1 MTLASADTNRPTA
14 VSSERPAKGTIG
26 KPRPRRAEQK
36 STVTKPVIAW
46 PSPGTV
52 RVQLP
57 PGGGS
62 AKTSVRAGKTAVT
75 LGPAQGRG
83 AARSTV
89 AARAAEAELRF
100 LDRAAAERAGI
111 DGVLLTLGN
120 ATAGTDAA
128 PLTAKVTVDYSAF
141 ARAAGG
147 NFGSRL
153 QFVRM
158 PACVLV
164 TPEKPECRVPVPL
177 EGRNDAE
184 ARTVTA
190 DAVAVPPGA
199 PAGMQSQLGAGTAT
213 VLGLTAGSS
222 SLSGDF
228 KASPM
233 GASSSWN
240 TELNTGTFT
249 TAYGMAV
256 PSVPGAFVPKVS
268 LNYSSGTI
276 DGRTTN
282 GNNQASW
289 AGDGFD
295 MSPGFVERSYKP
307 CGDEG
312 VKKDTNEIGDL
323 CWGYDNATI
332 SFAGHSGELIPVG
345 TDEWRLKGD
354 DSTKVTRVKDTSR
367 GNGDNDGEY
376 FKAVVS
382 DGTTYWFGYNRLDN
396 WATGKTETKSVFTVP
411 VYGNNAGEPCYNA
424 DIKSAWCQQGWRWN
438 LDKAVDTKGNVIT
451 YWYGQEGNSYGRYL
465 TAADD
470 TPYVRGGSL
479 DHIEY
484 GLKSADIYS
493 ATVKPMARVNFK
505 TAERCLETATLCDPA
520 KIDTNRQYWYDT
532 PWDMNCKAATD
543 CDAGRFSPTFFTR
556 TRLASVTTQ
565 TLQTDGTYK
574 DIDSW
579 TLNHRWGTSD
589 TDYQLILSSIDRKG
603 LAGATAIPLPPTV
616 LGYTQKMN
624 RLDKTGDGRAP
635 FVKERLSSIT
645 DEAGGQVDV
654 NYSAEA
660 CSWSALPTPETNTT
674 RCFPQQYQPSN
685 KTAVT
690 TEWFN
695 KFVVDSV
702 ITTDLTGGSPDMVTR
717 YTYLGDAAWAFD
729 DDDGLTKEKLKTW
742 SQWRGYQQT
751 RVQTG
756 GTLGMSTQVDHWFL
770 RGRDGDRSDPTDKTK
785 KRSVSVPD
793 GVGGTIT
800 DDQAWAG
807 YEYRTETY
815 DAPGGKI
822 LAKTVSTPWKKETAK
837 RVRDWGTTTA
847 NITNTETSRSYTS
860 MDDGAGSKWR
870 EVRSKNFFDDYGRAE
885 RSEDL
890 GDVSVATD
898 DTCTRTTYADNTSAW
913 ILTGV
918 VRQETVAANCSA
930 AVDRDTQADGTSAV
944 LSDVRTRYDGQA
956 YGAAPT
962 KGLPTMVSV
971 LKQRTG
977 TKATYLDGATTFDT
991 YGRPLTTTQLA
1002 STSVFDPAD
1011 PAQGTTTPVTTAH
1024 PDKRVTTTA
1033 YTPATGRPTKSTVTT
1048 PPATVGNAATAQ
1060 TSTTYYDMLRGLP
1073 TGEEDAN
1080 KLRTDVLYDAL
1091 GRNLKLW
1098 KPDRSKLN
1106 NQTPN
1111 IEYRYNDDAADIR
1124 SVQALTL
1131 NSDGSQSSS
1140 FVLYDGLRRERQSQ
1154 GPGDNG
1160 GKLLTDTF
1168 YDARGLV
1175 ERAHATYYATGA
1187 PSGKLFKLEDTTGV
1201 ETQTTSEYDG
1211 LGRPTKV
1218 TQLAGNGVGSKVL
1231 ATTRTIYGGDR
1242 VTVIP
1247 PKGGT
1252 TTTSISDAAGQ
1263 VTELLQYRSAEP
1275 TGPADSTTYA
1285 YDPAGHLVKLTDP
1298 SNNAWTWTY
1307 DQLGREKTA
1316 TDPDTGTSKKYY
1328 NDRGEL
1334 TSSENGNKKTTAF
1347 AYDNLSRQIESRADS
1362 ATGRLLTSQTWDP
1375 LNNKGMV
1382 GSSSRY
1388 VTVGA
1393 NTYEY
1398 KSTVNVYDALYRPN
1412 RTTLTVPSVTGQE
1425 SLAGT
1430 YVTGTSYNLDGTV
1443 KSLAYPAVGN
1453 LAAEALAFTY
1463 DSLRRQV
1470 TASSLLSGYLA
1481 KQTYSLTGKPLQST
1495 LNAGG
1500 KNVWITN
1507 EWEWGTQRL
1516 TGSRTDLEGGSGAER
1531 AADYTYDEAGNV
1543 TSLSDLSRYG
1553 QDKQCFTYDHLARVT
1568 EAFTPTSTPCPA
1580 LPAASDLGGPA
1591 PYWTSWTYNTDGTRK
1606 TETEH
1611 DPSGNAAADKVRSY
1625 SYPVAGSARPHS
1637 LSGTSMVTGGTGDP
1651 VAESYVYDA
1660 SGNTTERHL
1669 SPEPGTT
1676 SDQILDWDAQ
1686 GKLTKLTDTVKKT
1699 ADGLTVTTAKTS
1711 DYVYAPDGSRLLSH
1725 DVDSATPEAE
1735 STTLYLGGTELKL
1748 TKGETKPR
1756 ATRYY
1761 SLGAAVA
1768 VRTDDN
1774 KVSFQVTDHHNTGSL
1789 DIDASGAVVD
1799 QRRMTPFGKQRGAAP
1814 ADWAG
1819 SRGFVGGTMDPTGL
1833 THLGAREYD
1842 PSTGRFVSV
1851 DPVLASGDIQSLNG
1865 YVYSNNNPMTLADP
1879 SGLRPDGICGG
1890 NSSTCRASDSG
1901 NEMST
1906 TYHESWEYKG
1916 TGWKWSK
1923 YVENKAGTKRWYTY
1937 GGVNWGT
1944 VVDLTPRKI
1953 KWNWNTLAG
1962 AVRSV
1967 ASTADTLRPMPI
1979 GPSITQGYDA
1989 LVNKLGGDTSDPAYE
2004 DGEDLADL
2012 VGLVFTGV
2020 GGAAKGAA
2028 KGAKALGKC
2037 PNSFVEGTQVLL
2049 ADGTTK
2055 PIEDVRVGDKV
2066 VATDPKTGQTRVET
2080 VTAEIK
2086 GQGLKHLVK
2095 VTIDIDGKAGKKTA
2109 QVTATDGHPFWVP
2122 ELGVW
2127 ARATDL
2133 RPGQWLQTS
2142 SGTFVQVAAVERWT
2156 NPGTSVYNLTV
2167 SDLHTYYVLAG
2178 TTPILVHN
2186 CGEDTVWEPF
2196 RKGVDHTDQG
2206 PLPAH
2211 AGIPAGASL
2220 DAGEYHFIVR
2230 QDGSL
2235 RAMQNESM
2243 WDLNPDAGHTSLGD
2257 RRGVLMAGTFDVDA
2271 NGAISRVDNFS
2282 GHYRPTGSN
2291 PLLSITRRAFQGHG
2305 WDFHDGAWDY
2315 YAGPP
2320 GR

>member
-1 MTLASADTNRPTA
+1 MSGALLGTLLQGLPAAVTPASADANRPTA
-14 VSSERPAKGTIG
+14 VSAERPAKGTVG
-26 KPRPRRAEQK
+26 KPKPRRAEQK
-36 STVTKPVIAW
+36 SAATRPAIAW

-57 PGGGS
+57 SPGGS
-62 AKTSVRAGKTAVT
+62 AKVSVRAGNTAVT
-75 LGPAQGRG
+75 LAPAQGRSAVRS
-83 AARSTV
+83 AAS
-89 AARAAEAELRF
+89 AQADLRF
-100 LDRAAAERAGI
+100 LDRSAAERAGI
-111 DGVLLTLGN
+111 DGVLLTIGN
-120 ATAGTDAA
+120 ATAGTAEA
-128 PLTAKVTVDYSAF
+128 PLTTKVAVDYSGF

-147 NFGSRL
+147 NYGSRL
-153 QFVRM
+153 RFVRM

-164 TPEKPECRVPVPL
+164 TPEKPQCRVPVPL

-190 DAVAVPPGA
+190 EAVTVPPGA
-199 PAGMQSQLGAGTAT
+199 SSGIQAQLGEGTAT
-213 VLGLTAGSS
+213 VLGLTADSS

-240 TELNTGTFT
+240 TDLNTGTFT
-249 TAYGMAV
+249 TSYGMGV

-276 DGRTTN
+276 DGRTVN

-354 DSTKVTRVKDTSR
+354 DSTKVTRVKDTGR

-382 DGTTYWFGYNRLDN
+382 DGTTYWFGSNRLDN
-396 WATGKTETKSVFTVP
+396 WATGKPETKSVFTVP
-411 VYGNNAGEPCYNA
+411 VYGNDTGEPCYNA

-451 YWYGQEGNSYGRYL
+451 YWYNQEGNSYGRYL

-479 DHIEY
+479 DHIDY
-484 GLKSADIYS
+484 GLKTADIHS

-505 TAERCLETATLCDPA
+505 TAERCLDAAALCDPA

-603 LAGATAIPLPPTV
+603 LAGTTAVPLPPTV
-616 LGYTQKMN
+616 LGYTQRTN
-624 RLDKTGDGRAP
+624 RLDKSGDGRAP
-635 FVKERLSSIT
+635 FIKERLSSIT
-645 DEAGGQVDV
+645 DEAGGQVDI
-654 NYSAEA
+654 NYSTEV
-660 CSWSALPTPETNTT
+660 CSWSSLPTPQSNTT

-685 KTAVT
+685 KTVVT

-695 KFVVDSV
+695 KFVVDAV
-702 ITTDLTGGSPDMVTR
+702 IMTDLTGGSPDMVTR
-717 YTYLGDAAWAFD
+717 YSYLGDAAWTFD

-742 SQWRGYQQT
+742 SQWRGYEHT

-756 GTLGMSTQVDHWFL
+756 DVLNMSTQVDHWFL
-770 RGRDGDRSDPTDKTK
+770 RGRDGDRTDPTDKTK
-785 KRSVSVPD
+785 TRSVSVSD

-807 YEYRTETY
+807 FEFRTETY
-815 DAPGGKI
+815 SAPGGKI

-837 RVRDWGTTTA
+837 RVRDWGTTVS
-847 NITNTETSRSYTS
+847 NIINTETTRSYTS
-860 MDDGAGSKWR
+860 LDDGAGSKWR
-870 EVRSKNFFDDYGRAE
+870 EVRSKNSFDARGRVTTTE
-885 RSEDL
+885 NL

-898 DTCTRTTYADNTSAW
+898 DQCTTTTYADNTSDW

-918 VRQETVAANCSA
+918 IRQETVAAKCTA
-930 AVDRDTQADGTSAV
+930 TVDRDTQADGTSAV

-962 KGLPTMVSV
+962 KGLPTLVSV

-977 TKATYLDGATTFDT
+977 TKATYLDGATSYDT

-1002 STSVFDPAD
+1002 STSVFDPAETST
-1011 PAQGTTTPVTTAH
+1011 APVTTAH
-1024 PDKRVTTTA
+1024 PDKRITTTA
-1033 YTPATGRPTKSTVTT
+1033 YSPATGRPTKSSVTT
-1048 PPATVGNAATAQ
+1048 PPATVGNDATAQ
-1060 TSTTYYDMLRGLP
+1060 TSTTSYDMLRGLP
-1073 TGEEDAN
+1073 TAEEDAN
-1080 KLRTDVLYDAL
+1080 KLRTEVTYDAL

-1098 KPDRSKLN
+1098 KPDRSKLSG
-1106 NQTPN
+1106 QTPN
-1111 IEYRYNDDAADIR
+1111 VEYRYNDGAGDIR

-1140 FVLYDGLRRERQSQ
+1140 FVLYDGHRRERQSQ

-1168 YDARGLV
+1168 YDARGQV
-1175 ERAHATYYATGA
+1175 ERSHATYYATGA
-1187 PSGKLFKLEDTTGV
+1187 PSRKLFNLEDTTGV
-1201 ETQTTSEYDG
+1201 ETQTTTEYDG

-1218 TQLAGNGVGSKVL
+1218 VQLAGNGVGHKVL
-1231 ATTRTIYGGDR
+1231 GTTRTIYGGDR

-1252 TTTSISDAAGQ
+1252 TTTTVKDAAGQ
-1263 VTELLQYRSAEP
+1263 TTELLQYQSAEP
-1275 TGPADSTTYA
+1275 TGPADSTTYS

-1298 SNNAWTWTY
+1298 SKNDWTWTY
-1307 DQLGREKTA
+1307 DQLGRQKTA
-1316 TDPDTGTSKKYY
+1316 SDPDTGTSKKSY
-1328 NDRGEL
+1328 NDRGEV
-1334 TSSENGNKKTTAF
+1334 TSSENGNKKTTVF
-1347 AYDNLSRQIESRADS
+1347 AYDNLSRQLESRADS
-1362 ATGRLLTSQTWDP
+1362 ASGALLTSQTWDP
-1375 LNNKGMV
+1375 TNNKGMAAT
-1382 GSSSRY
+1382 SSRFLK
-1388 VTVGA
+1388 VGTS
-1393 NTYEY
+1393 TYEY
-1398 KSTVNVYDALYRPN
+1398 KSTVNVYDALYRPT
-1412 RTTLTVPSVTGQE
+1412 RVTLAVPSVPGQE
-1425 SLAGT
+1425 GLAGT

-1443 KSLAYPAVGN
+1443 RSLAYPAAGN
-1453 LAAEALAFTY
+1453 LAAESLAFTY

-1470 TASSLLSGYLA
+1470 TASSLTSGYLA

-1500 KNVWITN
+1500 KNIWITN

-1516 TGSRTDLEGGSGAER
+1516 TGSRTDLEAANGAER
-1531 AADYTYDEAGNV
+1531 AAGYTYDEVGNV
-1543 TSLSDLSRYG
+1543 TSLTDVSRYG
-1553 QDKQCFTYDHLARVT
+1553 VDRQCFTYDHLARLT
-1568 EAFTPTSTPCPA
+1568 EAFTPTSSPCPA

-1611 DPSGNAAADKVRSY
+1611 DPAGNTAADKVRTY
-1625 SYPVAGSARPHS
+1625 AYPAAGAPRPHS
-1637 LSGTSMVTGGTGDP
+1637 LSGTSTVTGGTGDP
-1651 VAESYVYDA
+1651 VPESYVYDA

-1669 SPEPGTT
+1669 NPEPGTT
-1676 SDQILDWDAQ
+1676 SDQVLDWDGQ
-1686 GKLTKLTDTVKKT
+1686 GQLNKITDTVKKT
-1699 ADGLTVTTAKTS
+1699 ADGLTVTTARTS
-1711 DYVYAPDGSRLLSH
+1711 EYVYAPDGSRLLSK
-1725 DVDSATPEAE
+1725 DVDSATPETE
-1735 STTLYLGGTELKL
+1735 STTLYLGSTELKL
-1748 TKGETKPR
+1748 TKGAAKPT

-1761 SLGAAVA
+1761 ALGAAVA

-1774 KVSFQVTDHHNTGSL
+1774 KVSFQVTDHHNTGTL
-1789 DIDASGAVVD
+1789 DIDADGAVVD
-1799 QRRMTPFGKQRGAAP
+1799 QRRQTPFGKQRGAAP
-1814 ADWAG
+1814 TGWAG

-1842 PSTGRFVSV
+1842 PATGRFISV
-1851 DPVLASGDIQSLNG
+1851 DPVLATEDIQSLNG
-1865 YVYSNNNPMTLADP
+1865 YVYSNNNPMTLSDP

-1890 NSSTCRASDSG
+1890 NSSTCRPSDAG

-1906 TYHESWEYKG
+1906 TYHESWQPTG
-1916 TGWKWSK
+1916 TGWKWSN
-1923 YVENKAGTKRWYTY
+1923 YVESKKGKRYYKY

-1953 KWNWNTLAG
+1953 KWNMNTLAG

-1967 ASTADTLRPMPI
+1967 VSTADMLSVRPI
-1979 GPSITQGYDA
+1979 GPSATDAYDA

-2004 DGEDLADL
+2004 DGEGLADL

-2020 GGAAKGAA
+2020 GGAAKGIG

-2055 PIEDVRVGDKV
+2055 PIEDVRVGDEV
-2066 VATDPKTGQTRVET
+2066 LATDPKTGETRVET

-2095 VTIDIDGKAGKKTA
+2095 VTIDVDGKAGTKTA
-2109 QVTATDGHPFWVP
+2109 EVTATEGHPVWVP
-2122 ELGVW
+2122 ELGKW
-2127 ARATDL
+2127 LKATDL
-2133 RPGQWLQTS
+2133 KPGQWLRTS
-2142 SGTFVQVAAVERWT
+2142 AGTHVQITAIERWT
-2156 NPGTSVYNLTV
+2156 KPDTTVRNLTV
-2167 SDLHTYYVLAG
+2167 SNLHTYYVVAG
-2178 TTPILVHN
+2178 PASVLVHN
-2186 CGEDTVWEPF
+2186 CGDAGYADVFLDLKQGHASIAVTHNGKTIHTEAGAQVGEDSIVGLRTKAHSP
-2196 RKGVDHTDQG
+2196 GTDVIRI
-2206 PLPAH
+2206 PLPNAKKAQ
-2211 AGIPAGASL
+2211 AGQNYFV
-2220 DAGEYHFIVR
+2220 GENLGPHNNKTNNCVTFCARILEYGGYTMPVSESDHIV
-2230 QDGSL
+2230 S
-2235 RAMQNESM
+2235 
-2243 WDLNPDAGHTSLGD
+2243 W
-2257 RRGVLMAGTFDVDA
+2257 LMGTIFEQ
-2271 NGAISRVDNFS
+2271 RK
-2282 GHYRPTGSN
+2282 
-2291 PLLSITRRAFQGHG
+2291 L
-2305 WDFHDGAWDY
+2305 
-2315 YAGPP
+2315 
-2320 GR
+2320 